1 MLSFCKNRKK
11 LPLCD
16 YIIFLLSLSLPPSLP
31 QITTYLPLEVD
42 MVFEVGMF
50 SATLS
55 VGGERFTSELTNRIN
70 RFDQRFEQTFQ
81 LKAKVKMDYYNK
93 FDSIDCFFQG
103 FDDSEIDF
111 AKATFSNLIG
121 GISYFYGQ
129 SK

>member
-1 MLSFCKNRKK
+1 MIVYFFFLS
-11 LPLCD
+11 
-16 YIIFLLSLSLPPSLP
+16 PS

-81 LKAKVKMDYYNK
+81 LKAKVK
-93 FDSIDCFFQG
+93 
-103 FDDSEIDF
+103 
-111 AKATFSNLIG
+111 LLRLL
-121 GISYFYGQ
+121 
-129 SK
+129 